1 MASAPTNPAEPYA
14 HLVDPDYYEAHGY
27 PHDSWRE
34 LRAERPI
41 HYVERELGDSF
52 WAITKHAD
60 ITAIGRQPEV
70 FSSDAP
76 VVRDQEMLERPT
88 DMPKVLI
95 QLDPPIHAKY
105 RNLIGRRM
113 TPRKVAKLHDQIE
126 AIAVGILNDLETHEA
141 EGCDFVEMVA
151 APLPIAVIA
160 HLLGVPAEDWKLLFN
175 WTNESAGASDPEYR
189 REGESVAETMQRA
202 NVELFTYFAGLRE
215 ERLKHPQDDL
225 ITLLANATVDDEPLP
240 LIDILAFY
248 QILVAAGN
256 ETTRN
261 ATSGGL
267 LALIEHPAEMA
278 KVQADLS
285 LMNATV
291 EEILRWTS
299 PIIHFGRT
307 ATRDTELGGH
317 AIREGEVVG
326 MFYPS
331 ANRDESIWQDPYS
344 FRVDRTR
351 NPHIA
356 FGVGE
361 HYCVGAHIA
370 RLELNVIFRHLLPRL
385 EEAEVAGPISRL
397 RSNLIGGVKR
407 LPIRYKLK
415 PAA

>member
-14 HLVDPDYYEAHGY
+14 HLVDPDYYEAYGY

-160 HLLGVPAEDWKLLFN
+160 HLLGVPAEDWK
-175 WTNESAGASDPEYR
+175 
-189 REGESVAETMQRA
+189 
-202 NVELFTYFAGLRE
+202 
-215 ERLKHPQDDL
+215 
-225 ITLLANATVDDEPLP
+225 VD
-240 LIDILAFY
+240 
-248 QILVAAGN
+248 V
-256 ETTRN
+256 R
-261 ATSGGL
+261 
-267 LALIEHPAEMA
+267 
-278 KVQADLS
+278 
-285 LMNATV
+285 
-291 EEILRWTS
+291 
-299 PIIHFGRT
+299 
-307 ATRDTELGGH
+307 
-317 AIREGEVVG
+317 
-326 MFYPS
+326 
-331 ANRDESIWQDPYS
+331 
-344 FRVDRTR
+344 
-351 NPHIA
+351 
-356 FGVGE
+356 
-361 HYCVGAHIA
+361 C
-370 RLELNVIFRHLLPRL
+370 
-385 EEAEVAGPISRL
+385 
-397 RSNLIGGVKR
+397 
-407 LPIRYKLK
+407 
-415 PAA
+415 